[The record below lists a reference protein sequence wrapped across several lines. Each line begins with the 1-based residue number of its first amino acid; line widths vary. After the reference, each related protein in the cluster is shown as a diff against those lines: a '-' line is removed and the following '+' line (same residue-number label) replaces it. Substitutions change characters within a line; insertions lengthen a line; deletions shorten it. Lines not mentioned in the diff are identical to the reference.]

1 MIWTFVMR
9 LLDAIG
15 QWRERRTA
23 VRGLSRLND
32 HLLMDIGIHRH
43 EIASAVHQ
51 AAKSMPVS
59 CIGHRKAVVLPNGSQ
74 MDLPGHAVPCCT

>member
-9 LLDAIG
+9 LLEAIG

-23 VRGLSRLND
+23 VHRLSRLND

-43 EIASAVHQ
+43 EIASVVHQ
-51 AAKSMPVS
+51 SAKSNPVS
-59 CIGHRKAVVLPNGSQ
+59 NNGQGKTIALPNGSL
-74 MDLPGHAVPCCT
+74 MEA

>member
-51 AAKSMPVS
+51 SAKSVPVS
-59 CIGHRKAVVLPNGSQ
+59 NNGQGKTIALPNGAL
-74 MDLPGHAVPCCT
+74 MEA

>member
-9 LLDAIG
+9 LLYAIG

-23 VRGLSRLND
+23 VRRLSRLND

-51 AAKSMPVS
+51 SAKSVPVS
-59 CIGHRKAVVLPNGSQ
+59 NNGQGKTIALPNGAL
-74 MDLPGHAVPCCT
+74 MEA

>member
-32 HLLMDIGIHRH
+32 HLLRDIGIHRH

-51 AAKSMPVS
+51 SAKSVPVS
-59 CIGHRKAVVLPNGSQ
+59 NNGQGRTIALPNGSF
-74 MDLPGHAVPCCT
+74 MEA